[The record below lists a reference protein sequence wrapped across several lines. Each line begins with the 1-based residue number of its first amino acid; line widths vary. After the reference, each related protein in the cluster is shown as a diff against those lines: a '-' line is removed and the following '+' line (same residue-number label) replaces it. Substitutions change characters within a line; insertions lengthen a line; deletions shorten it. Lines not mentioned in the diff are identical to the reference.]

1 MKNHHL
7 AKKIDEIF
15 KNSIKRV
22 DVVVDVNVV
31 INVDVVVVAVVDAN
45 VAVVVAVVVVVV
57 VVVDGIVDA
66 SRLAKILEIF
76 VGPSVICEINFRS

>member
-45 VAVVVAVVVVVV
+45 VAVVVVVV

>member
-22 DVVVDVNVV
+22 DVVVDVNVT
-31 INVDVVVVAVVDAN
+31 INVDVVVVVDVDGIVVAN
-45 VAVVVAVVVVVV
+45 VAVVV
-57 VVVDGIVDA
+57 VVDVVGIVDA

>member
-31 INVDVVVVAVVDAN
+31 INVDVVVVVVAVIDGIVVAN
-45 VAVVVAVVVVVV
+45 VAVVV
-57 VVVDGIVDA
+57 VVDVVGIVDA